1 MKNDVLQFNV
11 TCECGYVPTANELF
25 AAGASFAEKFLER
38 NKVKLNEDAPP
49 FGIRIRL
56 ECATHDNFTGDIE
69 VGVKTE
75 NLSSEQTMSTG
86 SFTVKYPVTTSG
98 ATVVNLRTGNGKMK
112 YIVYF
117 RKGELKTTE
126 TADSIS
132 ELLGEC
138 LSEQFKSLL
147 IIRNK

>member
-1 MKNDVLQFNV
+1 MEKDVLQFNV
-11 TCECGYVPTANELF
+11 TCECGYIPTANELF

-38 NKVKLNEDAPP
+38 NKIKLNEDAPP

-56 ECATHDNFTGDIE
+56 ECTIHDNFTGDIE

-86 SFTVKYPVTTSG
+86 CFPVKYPVITSG
-98 ATVVNLRTGNGKMK
+98 ATVVNLRSGNGKMK

-138 LSEQFKSLL
+138 LSEQFNSLL
-147 IIRNK
+147 IIHDK

>member
-1 MKNDVLQFNV
+1 MKDVLQFNA
-11 TCECGYVPTANELF
+11 TCKCSYIPTANELH
-25 AAGASFAEKFLER
+25 AAGASFAKKFLKR
-38 NKVKLNEDAPP
+38 NEIKLNEDAPP

-56 ECATHDNFTGDIE
+56 ESKVHDNFTGDIE
-69 VGVKTE
+69 VGIKTK

-86 SFTVKYPVTTSG
+86 SFPVKYPIITSD
-98 ATVVNLRTGNGKMK
+98 ATISMHSGDGEMK

-117 RKGELKTTE
+117 RKGELKTSE

-138 LSEQFKSLL
+138 LSEQFNTLL
-147 IIRNK
+147 IIRNE